1 MTVTLFNIFRS
12 GGIFMWPLL
21 VISILSTGLILERII
36 SMISF
41 RWKTQRIINFIQTGK
56 ERSSKGGSPIKG
68 IDLNI
73 FKLPVQDVAKILENE
88 IQLLFDKMFSIL
100 GILSGLG
107 GVAPLLGFIGTVS
120 GMIASFQ
127 SISNADKVSVKL
139 VASGISEAL
148 ITTGFGLIIAVICIF
163 SEYTFGFFLTARAH
177 RIDEEIAILQRNYT
191 PAST

>member
-73 FKLPVQDVAKILENE
+73 FKR
-88 IQLLFDKMFSIL
+88 
-100 GILSGLG
+100 
-107 GVAPLLGFIGTVS
+107 T
-120 GMIASFQ
+120 
-127 SISNADKVSVKL
+127 
-139 VASGISEAL
+139 
-148 ITTGFGLIIAVICIF
+148 
-163 SEYTFGFFLTARAH
+163 
-177 RIDEEIAILQRNYT
+177 
-191 PAST
+191 